1 MLEDKPHILY
11 VDDEES
17 SLVSLRASFRRYY
30 NIHTATNV
38 RDALQHLKSQP
49 IELII
54 TDQRMPDMTGVQFLE
69 AISTDFPGV
78 ISMILTGY
86 NDVDAIIK
94 AINSGRVYRYVT
106 KPYDDQELKMTIDG
120 ALRLHEEEKYNQSL
134 IDELLEKQAEQ
145 DRILKLFQKY
155 VPEHVVKDVI
165 NQHQEDGDIFT
176 GESRIISVL
185 FSDIRNFTALSS
197 TMEPDDLVKYL
208 NDYFT
213 HMTQAVQ
220 RFKGTVNKF
229 LGDGLLALF
238 GAPMSFIE
246 NQENAVFCAL
256 EMIQSLDEFNAK
268 QKDLGGPQIEIGIG
282 INTGEAIVGNMGS
295 EDRLEYTAIGETVN
309 LAETIEGL
317 TKREPN
323 SIAISE
329 GTYAI
334 VQDIIEVEE
343 WPDQVIEDRDEPLTV
358 YRVLSKKE

>member
-11 VDDEES
+11 VDDEEN

-30 NIHTATNV
+30 NIHTASNV
-38 RDALQHLKSQP
+38 RDALQLLKSQP
-49 IELII
+49 IQLII

-69 AISTDFPGV
+69 AISPYFPG
-78 ISMILTGY
+78 ILSMILTGF

-120 ALRLHEEEKYNQSL
+120 ALRLHEEELETQSL
-134 IDELLEKQAEQ
+134 IDELLEKQLDQ

-165 NQHQEDGDIFT
+165 NQNQEDGDIFT

-197 TMEPDDLVKYL
+197 HMEPDELVKFL

-220 RFKGTVNKF
+220 KYKGTVNKF
-229 LGDGLLALF
+229 LGDGLLALY
-238 GAPMSFIE
+238 GAPMSYIE

-256 EMIQSLDEFNAK
+256 EMIQSLDEFNTK
-268 QKDLGGPQIEIGIG
+268 QKELGGPQVTIGIG

-295 EDRLEYTAIGETVN
+295 EDRLEYTAIGETVS
-309 LAETIEGL
+309 LAESIEGL
-317 TKREPN
+317 TKQSPN

-329 GTYAI
+329 STYTI
-334 VQDIIEVEE
+334 VQDLIEVEI
-343 WPDQVIEDRDEPLTV
+343 WDDQVIEDRDEPLTV
-358 YRVLSKKE
+358 YSVLKKKE